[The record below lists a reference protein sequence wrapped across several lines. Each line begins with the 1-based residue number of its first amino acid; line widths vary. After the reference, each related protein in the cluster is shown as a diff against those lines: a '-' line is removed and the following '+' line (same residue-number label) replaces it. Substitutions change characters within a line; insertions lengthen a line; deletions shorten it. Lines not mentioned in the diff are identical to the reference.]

1 MLFTLDT
8 PPFMGVVAG
17 PDHVGGVMVTVG
29 GLMTD
34 KYCNVLGE
42 SLDPIPGSVRG
53 RQLFRSTIRCAYFS
67 PIPGVSTAALLLWA
81 IPWVSTWPNPKP

>member
-42 SLDPIPGSVRG
+42 SLDPIPGLYAAGNCLGQRFG
-53 RQLFRSTIRCAYFS
+53 AAYFS
-67 PIPGVSTAALLLWA
+67 PIPGVSIGSA
-81 IPWVSTWPNPKP
+81 ITLGYTLGEHLAES